1 MQETKRNNNQ
11 PSLKSENLQN
21 YQIFELKRVMSKQEG
36 GKGWRG
42 GGLAIGALSDVKPVL
57 IKQGDDDCECLS
69 VQVEIG
75 PMTIVCVVGYGPQL
89 CDSSERK
96 QKFWNYLE
104 QEVQYSIDKA
114 AGIVIQIDSNAWA
127 GGGD

>member
-1 MQETKRNNNQ
+1 MTGKSVTFIGANAAGITSKLASFDKLLFDLKPTVWFMQETKRNNNQ

-42 GGLAIGALSDVKPVL
+42 GGLAIGALSNVL

-89 CDSSERK
+89 CDS
-96 QKFWNYLE
+96 
-104 QEVQYSIDKA
+104 
-114 AGIVIQIDSNAWA
+114 
-127 GGGD
+127 